1 MNSEKTYKTMANV
14 GAGDLALGII
24 ILVTGIV
31 AGTLLIING
40 ARLLKGKSDLM
51 F

>member
-1 MNSEKTYKTMANV
+1 MNNEKTYKTMS
-14 GAGDLALGII
+14 GAGAADLALGIVV
-24 ILVTGIV
+24 LVTGIV
-31 AGTLLIING
+31 AGILLIING